1 MQITAMSLIK
11 DEERLE
17 LLKEIGGTKVYE
29 ERRRDSLKV
38 MHETEGRRT
47 HIEEVVSGTPCDH
60 ACVPCPVSKAL
71 DRGRCGR
78 LAGQVWWH
86 RQQCINMA
94 AVPLLRPFKGIETCV
109 STPEPLSTTFRS
121 RSWGRSW
128 QSWRRT
134 VRTSRSTSRST
145 SSAAP
150 WSSTSMMQ
158 TSPTHASSLSR
169 CTSVRRH
176 THCHV

>member
-47 HIEEVVSGTPCDH
+47 HIEEVVSRIH
-60 ACVPCPVSKAL
+60 IACARVLSVHSSCHGQRQLHP
-71 DRGRCGR
+71 
-78 LAGQVWWH
+78 AGQHLSDCVTLAQVFTMLWWH
-86 RQQCINMA
+86 D
-94 AVPLLRPFKGIETCV
+94 ETWT
-109 STPEPLSTTFRS
+109 SITLPDTIRS

-134 VRTSRSTSRST
+134 VRT
-145 SSAAP
+145 
-150 WSSTSMMQ
+150 
-158 TSPTHASSLSR
+158 
-169 CTSVRRH
+169 
-176 THCHV
+176 